1 MLYTNY
7 KQIAEIVLNSQD
19 AEIVESEED
28 VMLNFAKRG
37 DYIMDTS
44 GTFIRNDGTLTL
56 TSVSEVIAVDSNT
69 VTVTDSTA
77 IEVPQFIVINN
88 EILYVQSKENNVLT
102 VSRAQYGTI
111 AQSHNVGSVVSLYD
125 RRLKQIYDFDLF
137 YNFNKKYRFK
147 IDLINQ
153 MSPNVRMAVKSF
165 VFHKG
170 SLLKGWTYK
179 SYDNDD
185 REIGDI
191 YIDNL
196 YDKNGFHSNSN
207 IRNKFHLLSYP
218 ICYQNVEEYVNH
230 DILNTSK
237 SIQCTAFQNNYF
249 DIVVDTKIKD
259 INGRKING
267 CPAVSNW
274 SMTLILYDTVMEEN
288 PKNFSNGKLPIMPPR
303 Y

>member
-19 AEIVESEED
+19 AEIVESEEN
-28 VMLNFAKRG
+28 VLLSFAKKG
-37 DYIMDTS
+37 DYILDTS
-44 GTFIRNDGTLTL
+44 GTFIRNDDTLAS
-56 TSVSEVIAVDSNT
+56 TSVSEAVAVDSNT
-69 VTVTDSTA
+69 VTVTDSTI
-77 IEVPQFIVINN
+77 IEGPQFIAIND
-88 EILYVQSKENNVLT
+88 EILYVHSQANNILT
-102 VSRAQYGTI
+102 VTRALSGTT
-111 AQSHNVGSVVSLYD
+111 AQSHAIGSVVSLID
-125 RRLKQIYDFDLF
+125 RRLKQKHDFDIY
-137 YNFNKKYRFK
+137 YNFNKKYRFR

-165 VFHKG
+165 VFHRG
-170 SLLKGWTYK
+170 SLLNGWTYK

-196 YDKNGFHSNSN
+196 YDKNGFNSNSN
-207 IRNKFHLLSYP
+207 IRNKFHLISYP
-218 ICYQNVEEYVNH
+218 ICYQNVEEYINH

-259 INGRKING
+259 KDGRKING